1 MMSTPPTPRGE
12 ASQAM
17 AGGQRCWQPLRLAA
31 TVIALAACAVPP
43 VTAGGAHVH
52 GQGRLQVVVDG
63 DGIELLL
70 EAPLAD
76 LLGFEHAPRS
86 DAQHLAVGR
95 MAARL
100 RDPKSWFVPD
110 AAARCVLASA
120 TLQSAA
126 LPPALLGESTSSAS
140 AATDADGHADLDAR
154 LVWRCAQP
162 AALHGAEVGLQTG
175 FPGLRRLDLEIV
187 TPNGQR
193 ALRLVGDRR
202 RVEW

>member
-1 MMSTPPTPRGE
+1 
-12 ASQAM
+12 
-17 AGGQRCWQPLRLAA
+17 
-31 TVIALAACAVPP
+31 VIALVACAVPP
-43 VTAGGAHVH
+43 ATAGGAHVH
-52 GQGRLQVVVDG
+52 GQGRLQVVIDG

-76 LLGFEHAPRS
+76 LLGFEHPPRG
-86 DAQHLAVGR
+86 DAERLAVGR

-100 RDPKSWFVPD
+100 RDPKSWFVP
-110 AAARCVLASA
+110 AAAGRCVLASV

-126 LPPALLGESTSSAS
+126 LAPALLGE
-140 AATDADGHADLDAR
+140 AAPAAPAEADGHADLDAR
-154 LVWRCAQP
+154 LVWRCARP
-162 AALHGAEVGLQTG
+162 DALHGAEVGLQSW

-193 ALRLVGDRR
+193 AARLVGDQR

>member
-1 MMSTPPTPRGE
+1 MS
-12 ASQAM
+12 
-17 AGGQRCWQPLRLAA
+17 GGQQCRQPLRLAA
-31 TVIALAACAVPP
+31 MAIALAAGAVPP
-43 VTAGGAHVH
+43 ATAGGAHVH
-52 GQGRLQVVVDG
+52 GQGRLQVVVDAN
-63 DGIELLL
+63 GIELLL

-86 DAQHLAVGR
+86 DAQRLAVGR

-110 AAARCVLASA
+110 AAGRCVLASA

-126 LPPALLGESTSSAS
+126 LPPALLGEPAPSAP
-140 AATDADGHADLDAR
+140 AGTEADGHADLEAR

-162 AALHGAEVGLQTG
+162 AALHGAEVGLQAG

-187 TPNGQR
+187 TPNVQR
-193 ALRLVGDRR
+193 ALRLVGDQR